1 MLPAPSTYEVATGNG
16 TTNGPITTSDFDKQI
31 GAGEAQATGFVRGYD
46 ITYDASAT
54 SESIE
59 SILFTFSSPANAAGF
74 EPAVVE
80 NSGASGLAPVKST
93 LDSIRGSTVLTSTK
107 ADSDGFYTIDVIAIK
122 GPTVMVVEYANDA
135 PPAGI
140 PTVLSASAMQ
150 QFSLI

>member
-1 MLPAPSTYEVATGNG
+1 VLPAPSTYEVATGNG